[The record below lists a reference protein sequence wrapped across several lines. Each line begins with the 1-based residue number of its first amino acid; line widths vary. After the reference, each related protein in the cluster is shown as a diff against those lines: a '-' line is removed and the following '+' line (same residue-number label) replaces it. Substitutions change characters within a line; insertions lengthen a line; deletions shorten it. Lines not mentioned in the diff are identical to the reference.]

1 MTTVVPMPLTLPR
14 FTTDEAEEIWLS
26 TNGGGLDSVSSNL
39 SDFGVVTPTTN
50 SNWCD
55 PALINCSDDNAN
67 EENNNEK
74 FVDDAKW
81 LANADLGDEIGV
93 IADTEIA
100 TDDVVEEIPL
110 LAHPINCDWN
120 DIMGMPEL
128 DDVEGN
134 SADEND
140 GKIIEEDIPIA
151 KRSKK
156 VSAEVS
162 VSSEQK
168 PPQMPDKL
176 LQEARKSTRTR
187 KTKTTANGVEKK
199 KKTPRRRRAKGESKT
214 KKKSTPADPT
224 TAKRKRE
231 ERLRRNRESANRSRI
246 RKKKEMQDLKQ
257 DVVILRQKVVT
268 LSNRIEELEESNQ
281 GLRERLAMYKKTQ
294 NSFKPAVTVF
304 ALVFTVAFFA
314 QPSTVPQLGLAQ
326 IPAQGASKVMNG
338 LGKFGQGSK
347 TFLLAPIVDLFSN
360 NALDA
365 VLSTPGLSTFIG
377 IVTRI
382 FIAIVLAGI
391 CAVCFHYFGS
401 LRCRNERKKW
411 SHVPRVSFPRK
422 RILESV

>member
-1 MTTVVPMPLTLPR
+1 MTTVVPMPLNIERYSTA
-14 FTTDEAEEIWLS
+14 EAEEIWLS
-26 TNGGGLDSVSSNL
+26 TNGGGLDSVSSNI

-55 PALINCSDDNAN
+55 NPALIN
-67 EENNNEK
+67 EENNNEN

-81 LANADLGDEIGV
+81 LANADLGDEIDV
-93 IADTEIA
+93 IADTEIM
-100 TDDVVEEIPL
+100 TDDVKEVPL

-120 DIMGMPEL
+120 DIMPMPEL
-128 DDVEGN
+128 DDVEGD

-140 GKIIEEDIPIA
+140 GKIEEDIPIA

-156 VSAEVS
+156 ASAAVS
-162 VSSEQK
+162 VSCEQK

-199 KKTPRRRRAKGESKT
+199 KKTPRRRRTKGESKT
-214 KKKSTPADPT
+214 KKKSTPADPM

-281 GLRERLAMYKKTQ
+281 GLRERLAMYKKPQ

-365 VLSTPGLSTFIG
+365 VLSPPGLSTIIG

-382 FIAIVLAGI
+382 FIAVVFASI

-401 LRCRNERKKW
+401 FRCRNERKKW